1 MKSRKLV
8 TSQARADGL
17 KGRVLVSH
25 GSLATSRTRRPPA
38 KTPAQAAPIQSH
50 VHIANNH
57 PPRLR
62 VGLTQWLNAT
72 VIFWTRTL
80 HDSDAYRDP
89 RLACALG

>member
-8 TSQARADGL
+8 TSR
-17 KGRVLVSH
+17 R
-25 GSLATSRTRRPPA
+25 LALMTSRGVCWQPRHQQDEEA
-38 KTPAQAAPIQSH
+38 ADEEPAQAAPMQSH

-62 VGLTQWLNAT
+62 VGITQWLKAT
-72 VIFWTRTL
+72 VIFWTRAL

-89 RLACALG
+89 RLV